1 MENLKIDREFE
12 MLIPPLTN
20 DEFKQ
25 LKSNILSEGEIY
37 NPIFTWNG
45 YIIDGHHRYHIL
57 SEHTEYDIR
66 LWKRSFHRGLRC
78 CRGFVTIS

>member
-25 LKSNILSEGEIY
+25 LKSNI
-37 NPIFTWNG
+37 
-45 YIIDGHHRYHIL
+45 
-57 SEHTEYDIR
+57 
-66 LWKRSFHRGLRC
+66 
-78 CRGFVTIS
+78 